1 MRKIVITAFLAVA
14 INSPLALNAKDKPKD
29 KGAVDSPPALTAPAA
44 LTDIGTA
51 TLAGT
56 KRVAITSVI
65 VTIQAS
71 TSAASGPSDW
81 FKFLQPKHTA
91 ETVLAWDSFPDADQ
105 KAVANAAYE
114 KLKADLTA
122 AGFEVVPEEEIKKN
136 ANYQA
141 ILKSAK
147 IPNPTRYANI
157 LGDAY
162 YVGPDSLTPYLPYNI
177 EVGQFQTEPKSYI
190 GWSSKMGWK
199 SITPNGPSAMS
210 LQNTWGVPKLEVQL
224 AKDLNAHV
232 VKAQYVLTLG
242 RAAAKRDHMITQT
255 YYEKTTNYSA
265 EGMAYA
271 EPGLLPGQTHIS
283 FRTPN
288 GNAKWQKGTLTKVTP
303 PKDGDVSVHLLQPMG
318 GRTDLFT
325 MTSES
330 SRKDKFLSMGGPQFK
345 FLFSAKLNDTKGYT
359 DEVTKMIAT
368 ANGYMLP
375 LVKPQ

>member
-1 MRKIVITAFLAVA
+1 MQKKLMYAGGVASLFLSSTIV
-14 INSPLALNAKDKPKD
+14 AKDKKEEV
-29 KGAVDSPPALTAPAA
+29 GPPVSTAPAA
-44 LTDIGTA
+44 FTEIGTA

-56 KRVAITSVI
+56 KRVAITNVM

-91 ETVLAWDSFPDADQ
+91 ETVLAWENFSDAEQ
-105 KAVANAAYE
+105 KAIASAAYE
-114 KLKADLTA
+114 KLKTDLTA
-122 AGFEVVPEEEIKKN
+122 AGFEVVPEAEVKGN

-141 ILKSAK
+141 IVKLAK

-162 YVGPDSLTPYLPYNI
+162 YAGPDSLTPYMPYNI

-199 SITPNGPSAMS
+199 STTPNGPSAMS
-210 LQNTWGVPKLEVQL
+210 LQNTWNLPKLEVQL

-232 VKAQYVLTLG
+232 VKAQYVVTLG

-265 EGMAYA
+265 EGTAYA

-283 FRTPN
+283 FRTPT

-325 MTSES
+325 LTSES
-330 SRKDKFLSMGGPQFK
+330 DRKDKFLSVGGPQFK
-345 FLFSAKLNDTKGYT
+345 FLFRAQLINPKGYA
-359 DEVTKMIAT
+359 DEVGNLIAA

-375 LVKPQ
+375 LVKQQ